1 MVPFTI
7 YVNSIMNKR
16 LRHVI
21 LGSPLD
27 GANPAVDFKAYLKKM
42 KQLMNSRFSLKKMN
56 QSAADS

>member
-27 GANPAVDFKAYLKKM
+27 GANPAVDFKAYLKKNETIDEFYIFTE
-42 KQLMNSRFSLKKMN
+42 KNESIS
-56 QSAADS
+56 S